1 MENNKRIIDFA
12 KVKYHKS
19 TANIKYSLKKLA
31 LSKLPRF

>member
-19 TANIKYSLKKLA
+19 TANIKYSLKKRA
-31 LSKLPRF
+31 LSKLSRF